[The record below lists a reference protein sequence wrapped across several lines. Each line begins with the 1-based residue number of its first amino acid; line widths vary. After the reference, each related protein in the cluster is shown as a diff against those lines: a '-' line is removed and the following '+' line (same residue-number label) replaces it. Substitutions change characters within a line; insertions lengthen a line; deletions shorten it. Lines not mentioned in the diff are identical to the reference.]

1 MDQSAVVAASSLP
14 LAVQFK
20 DLHHADEPLL
30 LPNAWD
36 FASAA
41 AFVHAGFRAVGTTS
55 LGVAASHGLPDAA
68 GVTGPETLAL
78 ARTLARLPVP
88 VTVDIEAGF
97 GMDPAELAAELTAI
111 GIAGV
116 NIEDARGDHLAAIDE
131 QCALIAA
138 FRAATPE
145 LFINARVDTYWL
157 HLPTDDTTRRALAYV
172 DAGADGVFVPGIG
185 DERQIEQLVAT
196 LGRTPLNLLAQLP
209 FQRLRELG
217 VRRVSTGS
225 LPFRVAITQAASAAT
240 AYATGAPTPAAM
252 SYEQAQA
259 LTGDVNS
266 SR

>member
-1 MDQSAVVAASSLP
+1 MDT
-14 LAVQFK
+14 FRR
-20 DLHHADEPLL
+20 LHQADEPLL

-41 AFVHAGFRAVGTTS
+41 AYVRAGFRAVGTTS
-55 LGVAASHGLPDAA
+55 LGVAASRGLPDAA
-68 GVTGPETLAL
+68 GATGPEALAL
-78 ARTLARLPVP
+78 ARVLVRLPVP

-97 GMDPAELAAELTAI
+97 GLDPAELAGELTAI

-116 NIEDARGDHLAAIDE
+116 NIEDGRGDRIATLDE

-138 FRAATPE
+138 FRAAAPD

-172 DAGADGVFVPGIG
+172 DAGADGVFVPGLR
-185 DERQIEQLVAT
+185 DEHRIEELVAT
-196 LGRTPLNLLAQLP
+196 LGETPLNLLAQLP
-209 FQRLRELG
+209 FERLGELG

-225 LPFRVAITQAASAAT
+225 SPFRVAITQAAAAVT

-252 SYEQAQA
+252 SYDEAQA
-259 LTGDVNS
+259 LTDDVNV

>member
-1 MDQSAVVAASSLP
+1 MDTRAQDEKAR
-14 LAVQFK
+14 QFQH
-20 DLHHADEPLL
+20 LHHADEPLL

-41 AFVHAGFRAVGTTS
+41 AFVQAGFRAIGTTS

-68 GVTGPETLAL
+68 GATGPETLAL
-78 ARTLARLPVP
+78 ARILARLPVP

-116 NIEDARGDHLAAIDE
+116 NIEDARGDHLAAVDE

-138 FRAATPE
+138 FRAATPQ

-157 HLPTDDTTRRALAYV
+157 HLPTDDTIRRALAYV

-225 LPFRVAITQAASAAT
+225 LPFRAAITQAASAAT

-259 LTGDVNS
+259 LIGDVNS